1 VSFKVYILFSPSIG
15 KYYTGHTQDLENR
28 MMEHNG
34 GETASIKSGI
44 PWTIVWVKETSSKS
58 EAIKLENRIKKRGA
72 KRFLEDVSRGA

>member
-1 VSFKVYILFSPSIG
+1 VNYKVYILFSLSIG
-15 KYYTGHTQDLENR
+15 KYYTGHSEDLENR

-34 GETASIKSGI
+34 GETTSIKHGI
-44 PWTIVWVKETSSKS
+44 PWAIAWVKETSSRS